1 MESVKRHPHLFNKN
15 DSALLVVDYQE
26 RFVKVLP
33 DNKNTI
39 ENIKFLIHGFN
50 IYNVP
55 VFVSEQ
61 VPEKLG
67 HTVQD
72 IKDVVRDAFWFSKKP
87 MSCCGNVEFL
97 EKLKKKNIKQIAVC
111 GIEAHVCVEQTTLDL
126 LWHGFQVH
134 VISDAITSRVL
145 HNKGIG
151 IEKMR
156 SAGAIISSVETVLFE
171 MAYEAGNEEF
181 KKLQQLFKNDIRQ
194 MMRDA

>member
-1 MESVKRHPHLFNKN
+1 
-15 DSALLVVDYQE
+15 
-26 RFVKVLP
+26 
-33 DNKNTI
+33 
-39 ENIKFLIHGFN
+39 
-50 IYNVP
+50 
-55 VFVSEQ
+55 
-61 VPEKLG
+61 
-67 HTVQD
+67 
-72 IKDVVRDAFWFSKKP
+72 
-87 MSCCGNVEFL
+87 
-97 EKLKKKNIKQIAVC
+97 
-111 GIEAHVCVEQTTLDL
+111 VCVEQTTLDL

>member
-1 MESVKRHPHLFNKN
+1 MESVKRHPNLFNKN

-72 IKDVVRDAFWFSKKP
+72 IKDVVRDAFLFSKKP

-97 EKLKKKNIKQIAVC
+97 GELKKKNIKQIAVC
-111 GIEAHVCVEQTTLDL
+111 GIEAHVCVQQTTLDL

-181 KKLQQLFKNDIRQ
+181 KKLQQLFKNDTRQ